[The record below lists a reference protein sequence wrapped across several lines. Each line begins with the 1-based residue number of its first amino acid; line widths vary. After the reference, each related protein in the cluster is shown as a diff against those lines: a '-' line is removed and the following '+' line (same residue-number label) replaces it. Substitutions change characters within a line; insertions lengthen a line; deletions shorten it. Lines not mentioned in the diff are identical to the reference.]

1 MDQKTLSILL
11 QMGVDEAAATKGLA
25 KFTEYQKQINALEA
39 KARELLTQMAKAL
52 DQGENVDELQ
62 KELVTVG
69 AALERVRKASKEALV
84 DGFQTDAERATAE
97 AKKFTDQIKEAEKQ
111 AFLLRDIG
119 EKLGQ
124 VGGRLAGAG
133 QSILSPFLDAQNA
146 YLQAQQAQAGMDATA
161 QRWNQAQQE
170 IDQARARIGQTTTQ
184 ELLPMIEAVADLT
197 TRIADLL
204 EKNPDLVKLALGAG
218 IGLQAGGTLL
228 QTVGSLAS
236 LIGTLKGLGLIGSAG
251 TAAGTA
257 TGTAVSTAVLAPIV
271 TSVLAILASVGGGI
285 ALGVGVY
292 DQVAEKTGR
301 AKSNQI
307 ATGGAYE
314 LGQLFGK
321 IAGLDDSEIERK
333 ATVFA
338 AVIGKMTGA
347 IDENSPLWQRAQA
360 SIPDQPQSQLGPTT
374 DQLAAFDAYQQA
386 VTAREEFERQSEDAR
401 TQIVQAQGAERVALE
416 SQYGAQRVQALAD
429 FARSQAR
436 LEEDYYRQRSLAV
449 RNYNKATQRAEED
462 HQRQMA
468 RMRREHLERVDDLE
482 RSRDALG
489 LVKEQRN
496 YEQARNDAEQDY
508 QVAARRRSE
517 DFADQLAQMDANFQ
531 TQEQRRQE
539 DFDLQL
545 AKMDA
550 QHAAE
555 MARFDQNAATRLK
568 AFDAQ
573 YKKELEQLQTNE
585 TNRLNI
591 LRQAALNDQSATQN
605 AAARLTAQ
613 YKAWLERNM
622 SSLSSQRT
630 YYGGRAAGGYAYADG
645 TYRMAEQGREFVLNN
660 ATTMAAERMMG
671 GSLSQDTFLR
681 AISRSGR
688 GGGLGGR
695 SLSIRSNA
703 TFNGAFSD
711 AEKAAMRGMVQQAAE
726 SAVAEM
732 LGLEER

>member
-25 KFTEYQKQINALEA
+25 KFTEFQKQINALESRA
-39 KARELLTQMAKAL
+39 VQLRKSMAEAF
-52 DQGENVDELQ
+52 DQGKPIEDMSAELASVNV
-62 KELVTVG
+62 
-69 AALERVRKASKEALV
+69 ALAKVKKASDEALIE
-84 DGFQTDAERATAE
+84 GFKSDAERATE
-97 AKKFTDQIKEAEKQ
+97 QAKKFTDQIKEAEKS
-111 AFLLRDIG
+111 AFMLRDIG

-124 VGGRLAGAG
+124 VGGRLTSAG
-133 QSILSPFLDAQNA
+133 QSILNPFLDAQNA

-197 TRIADLL
+197 TQIADLL
-204 EKNPDLVKLALGAG
+204 EKNPELVKLALGAG

-257 TGTAVSTAVLAPIV
+257 AGAAGGAASAVGS
-271 TSVLAILASVGGGI
+271 
-285 ALGVGVY
+285 ALGTVTLTASAVY
-292 DQVAEKTGR
+292 LSFSAADFILEKLNLPNTGDMAKAEFDFASRLGEVFEGKIKLNELAAEVANFAFNAAEARKQLKET
-301 AKSNQI
+301 N
-307 ATGGAYE
+307 YE
-314 LGQLFGK
+314 LSQQK
-321 IAGLDDSEIERK
+321 SP
-333 ATVFA
+333 
-338 AVIGKMTGA
+338 A
-347 IDENSPLWQRAQA
+347 I
-360 SIPDQPQSQLGPTT
+360 TT
-374 DQLAAFDAYQQA
+374 DQLSAFDAYQQA
-386 VTAREEFERQSEDAR
+386 VTAREEFERQSEAQR

-416 SQYGAQRVQALAD
+416 SQYEAQRVQALAD

-449 RNYNKATQRAEED
+449 RNYSKATQRAEED

-489 LVKEQRN
+489 LVKEQRD

-508 QVAARRRSE
+508 QIAARRRAE

-531 TQEQRRQE
+531 IQEQRRQE

-555 MARFDQNAATRLK
+555 MARFDQNSAARLK

-573 YKKELEQLQTNE
+573 YKKELDQLLASE
-585 TNRLNI
+585 TSRLNI

-622 SSLSSQRT
+622 ANLSSQHT

-645 TYRMAEQGREFVLNN
+645 VYRMAEGGREFVLNN
-660 ATTMAAERMMG
+660 MTTLAAERAMG
-671 GSLSQDTFLR
+671 GSLSQDGIMR
-681 AISRSGR
+681 AVAGSGR
-688 GGGLGGR
+688 GGGSSR
-695 SLSIRSNA
+695 SLSLSNSA
-703 TFNGAFSD
+703 TFVGAFSD
-711 AEKAAMRGMVQQAAE
+711 AEKAAMRNMVYGAAQ

-732 LGLEER
+732 LGLEDR